1 MKNILIG
8 INNFLKEVR
17 VELKK
22 VNWPNKKDIIKHTLT
37 VIAFLVLVGAYLGT
51 VDFLFSQGLNKLI
64 K

>member
-8 INNFLKEVR
+8 INNFFKEVR

-37 VIAFLVLVGAYLGT
+37 VIVFLVLVAAYLGT